1 MVAEGWTGG
10 AGGFGLKGL
19 LLPPAEELLGSQVLA
34 LLACAGDPKA
44 NSRAARMPARATLAA
59 TIVATIQPVDL
70 VVGAAVVVVVVGV
83 DIVVIFLSFCGS
95 DLPSR

>member
-1 MVAEGWTGG
+1 MVAEGRTGG

-70 VVGAAVVVVVVGV
+70 VVGAAVVVVGV